1 MAKTGDNNFLIALLA
16 EDLRLMASATGL
28 EINYVGSDGTIDLS
42 NKSDWRKLRS
52 LTSQG
57 QLLAQSVEF
66 LVKEEVLIKNKQ
78 GLYLDYQDLKGLS
91 ETGVDFIENIVPWA
105 PFSIHVRSSG
115 VIGTGGFCLSYEFML
130 GKLHSFPV
138 RLGPFLVRGD
148 RLYRLSP
155 ANFELVE
162 VVDSFNRLNQSEK
175 NKEVSLRCITRLK
188 ELTGGDG
195 LDSYLDREGVVIP
208 QKVKVELYVEAN
220 GFVSL
225 FPGFEGVPSEV
236 MRQEFF
242 RLGEI
247 QKIYDLQTDEGNRVR
262 VVVSDEISSILRD
275 IQKYRMVGGA
285 TRDAVLGNVIECF
298 SDGVNRDLIEL
309 VDFAP
314 RVKGI
319 CSVPERSQLLLNTE
333 SRCWEGV
340 SEKDVEYAA
349 VTEKPL
355 ILRVVSDDN
364 VEIPMSFKEF
374 RAFSR
379 QVAEAQ
385 AQDSAQVR
393 FGSSNVLVDEAL
405 IEQINEIEKRLD
417 RRRAGGIDIKQ
428 EARDWQVLDIHQNFE
443 QTSYSEGSLDT
454 IESLWNQPEIPK
466 SLRTT
471 RINKRG
477 QTESFQLKS
486 HQYEGVLWLQNLFRN
501 RLRRRGCLLADDMGL
516 GKTLQVLTF
525 LAWSI
530 ETGYRKGLG
539 EETPPYEPILIVA
552 PIILLK
558 NWKTEMDGFFDH
570 DVFSP
575 IVTLFG
581 PNLNQYSLDS
591 KKMGRETKD
600 GKQKLDLDRIR
611 ENRVVITNYDTI
623 KNYQHSLAKVP
634 WSIIVTDEAQ
644 EFKIQ
649 NQKSD
654 ALKALKAHFRI
665 VATGT
670 PVENRLLDLW
680 NLVDF
685 MHPGSLL
692 GSAKGFYER
701 FEKDIGEKST
711 EEKRALTRE
720 LREALY
726 YDRPDAFV
734 MRRDKESQLK
744 TELPSKI
751 EHRIDCPMTESF
763 KRMHLDIVQQFKEG
777 MSDMHHFTLID
788 SLKKLYL
795 HPRLLEGPRPLDDI
809 RALVEESPKFEA
821 LIKTLEDIRS
831 KKEKVLIFTEF
842 VELQT
847 MLAEVLGGY
856 FQLKIE
862 IISGSSTVE
871 RARVSE
877 RRQQAIDEFELKDGF
892 NILILS
898 PKVAGVGLTI
908 VGANHV
914 IHYQRWWNPAKE
926 AQATDRAYRIG
937 QKKDV
942 HVYYFI
948 ITDPTAEVISFDQTL
963 DKLLLEKR
971 DLAKDFLIPRESVE
985 ITASEVA
992 DEVQGESK
1000 ADPSIRSE
1008 RSLAVVK
1015 TLVDVDRLSPH
1026 QFEALIALIYRRKG
1040 LLTILGPLT
1049 NDGGADLL
1057 IVGLSDLIYVQCK
1070 HSSCLTQQTVRAV
1083 RDLEEAPDVYRRD
1096 VLSNNM
1102 RRRMPQRVAWTNSTF
1117 DQETRA
1123 MAARLGIDLREGK
1136 HLDGELKAAG
1146 IHLGKILEMEAERF
1160 GSLKDIQAALKHL

>member
-1 MAKTGDNNFLIALLA
+1 MAKSGDSRFLIALLA
-16 EDLRLMASATGL
+16 DDVHLIASDKGL
-28 EINYVGSDGTIDLS
+28 YICYMGTDRSIDLS
-42 NKSDWRKLRS
+42 NRSCWRKLRS
-52 LTSQG
+52 TTSQG
-57 QLLAQSVEF
+57 QLLAQSLDYLLQEEF
-66 LVKEEVLIKNKQ
+66 IRPDNQ
-78 GLYLDYQDLKGLS
+78 GLHLDYVNLKHLA
-91 ETGVDFIENIVPWA
+91 EAGVDFIENLVPWA
-105 PFSIHVRSSG
+105 PFSIHIRGSG
-115 VIGTGGFCLSYEFML
+115 VIGSNGFRLSYEFML
-130 GKLHSFPV
+130 GKLHSFPL
-138 RLGPFLVRGD
+138 RFGPFLIRGD
-148 RLYRLSP
+148 RAYRLSP
-155 ANFELVE
+155 TNFEIVE
-162 VVDSFNRLNQSEK
+162 IVDSFNSLGENGK
-175 NKEVSLRCITRLK
+175 DKEASLRCISRIK
-188 ELTGGDG
+188 ELTGGEG
-195 LDSYLDREGVVIP
+195 LDSYLDREGIVIP
-208 QKVKVELYVEAN
+208 QKVKVELALESN

-225 FPGFEGVPSEV
+225 FPGFEGVSSER

-242 RLGEI
+242 RLGEV
-247 QKIYDLQTDEGNRVR
+247 QRIYDLPTDDGHRVR
-262 VVVSDEISSILRD
+262 VLISEEISAILSD
-275 IQKYRMVGGA
+275 MQKYRMVGGA
-285 TRDAVLGNVIECF
+285 TRDAVLANVIECF

-319 CSVPERSQLLLNTE
+319 CSVPERSQLLLNAE

-340 SEKDVEYAA
+340 SEEDVGLAA
-349 VTEKPL
+349 AAEKPL
-355 ILRVVSDDN
+355 ILKVLSDEN

-374 RAFSR
+374 RSFAR

-393 FGSSNVLVDEAL
+393 FGSSNVLINDAL
-405 IEQINEIEKRLD
+405 VEQIKEIEKRLD
-417 RRRAGGIDIKQ
+417 RRKTGGIDIKQ
-428 EARDWQVLDIHQNFE
+428 EAKDCQVLDIHQNFD
-443 QTSYSEGSLDT
+443 QTSYSEGSLDS
-454 IESLWNQPEIPK
+454 IESLWNKPQIPK

-477 QTESFQLKS
+477 ETESFQLKS

-525 LAWSI
+525 LAWCI
-530 ETGYRKGLG
+530 ESGYKKGLG
-539 EETPPYEPILIVA
+539 EDIPPYEPILIVA

-558 NWKTEMDGFFDH
+558 NWKTEMEGFFDH

-575 IVTLFG
+575 SVTLYG
-581 PNLNQYSLDS
+581 STLKQYSLDS
-591 KKMGRETKD
+591 KRMGRETKD

-611 ENRVVITNYDTI
+611 ENRVVITNYDTV

-701 FEKDIGEKST
+701 FEKDVADKSI
-711 EEKRALTRE
+711 EEKKVLTRE
-720 LREALY
+720 LRDALY

-751 EHRIDCPMTESF
+751 EHRITCAMPEPF
-763 KRMHLDIVQQFKEG
+763 RRMHLDIVQQFKESG
-777 MSDMHHFTLID
+777 SDVHHFTLID

-795 HPRLLEGPRPLDDI
+795 HPRLLQRPQPIDDI
-809 RALVEESPKFEA
+809 NSLVGESPKLEA

-831 KKEKVLIFTEF
+831 KKEKVLIFTEY

-856 FQLKIE
+856 FGLKIE

-877 RRQQAIDEFELKDGF
+877 RRQQAIDEFEAKEGF

-942 HVYYFI
+942 HVYYFM
-948 ITDPTAEVISFDQTL
+948 ITDPSGEVISFDQTL
-963 DKLLLEKR
+963 DTLLLEKR
-971 DLAKDFLIPRESVE
+971 ELAKDFLIPRESVE
-985 ITASEVA
+985 ISTSEVA
-992 DEVQGESK
+992 DKVQGENAAES
-1000 ADPSIRSE
+1000 SIRE
-1008 RSLAVVK
+1008 GKSLAIVK
-1015 TLVDVDRLSPH
+1015 TLGDVDRLSPH

-1040 LLTILGPLT
+1040 LLTVLGPLT

-1057 IVGLSDLIYVQCK
+1057 IVGLSDLVYVQCK
-1070 HSSCLTQQTVRAV
+1070 HSSCLTQQTARAV

-1096 VLSNNM
+1096 VLSTNL
-1102 RRRMPQRVAWTNSTF
+1102 RRRMPQRVAWTNATF

-1123 MAARLGIDLREGK
+1123 MAARHGIELREGK
-1136 HLDGELKAAG
+1136 HLEAELKAAE
-1146 IHLGKILEMEAERF
+1146 IHLGAILEMEAERF
-1160 GSLKDIQAALKHL
+1160 GSLKDIQAALKHI